1 MATKL
6 MKYISKRIN
15 SVEKSDEGAKLPIP
29 AIIQEIRKY
38 FPHITVI
45 SGDLYFWHR
54 NHYVKLDDVNQV
66 KSFFLNGLLKKLLG
80 VDFVAAGLI
89 ASVYIE
95 LLNDYHIPRQ
105 LKDCYCVINLT
116 NGMLAMREDKEYLYE
131 HDPDFGHRYV
141 LPYDYDPEAKA
152 PRFEAFLA
160 ETVGDENSIK
170 VIYEYMG
177 YTLLGKHLSL
187 ESALILLGE
196 GRNGK
201 SVLIKTLTK
210 FVGEDNTSYV
220 ELQDLGNSNRVVM
233 IDGKLLNV
241 GSDSSDKNFDP
252 SQFKRAISG
261 EPILGRQLYKNAYII
276 KDIPKFVFAMNNLPF
291 SQGDTS
297 FGLLRRM
304 KIIQYDKIIAED
316 KIDRDLDK
324 KLEAELPGILNLAI
338 EGARRLIKQNGF
350 TSSKA
355 ISKAVKSYE
364 DDINMVK
371 RFIGDL
377 SMTHHASTRTS
388 NQQLYA
394 IFSEWCKEEGIKV
407 PSKRYLIAKLKSS
420 GFEPYKNDM
429 TRGFKVSIS
438 RSVVMDDSS
447 TDQKHTSRKPLP
459 RSTASELLKNDEDD
473 N

>member
-1 MATKL
+1 MSTKL
-6 MKYISKRIN
+6 MKYITNIIS
-15 SVEKSDEGAKLPIP
+15 SVETSDQGVKLPIP
-29 AIIQEIRKY
+29 AIIQAIRTY

-54 NHYVKLDDVNQV
+54 NHYVKLDDINQV
-66 KSFFLNGLLKKLLG
+66 RSFFLNGLLKKLLG
-80 VDFVAAGLI
+80 VDFVAASQI

-95 LLNDYHIPRQ
+95 LLNDYYIPRQ
-105 LKDCYCVINLT
+105 LNGCYCVINLK
-116 NGMLAMREDKEYLYE
+116 NGMLALRENGEELYK
-131 HDPDFGHRYV
+131 HDHRFGHRYV
-141 LPYDYDPEAKA
+141 LPYKYDPDAKA
-152 PRFEAFLA
+152 PLFEAFLA

-177 YTLLGKHLSL
+177 YILLGKHLSL
-187 ESALILLGE
+187 EAALILLGE

-220 ELQDLGNSNRVVM
+220 ELQDIGNSNRVVM
-233 IDGKLLNV
+233 MDGKLLNV

-261 EPILGRQLYKNAYII
+261 EPILGRQLYQNAYII
-276 KDIPKFVFAMNNLPF
+276 KDIPKSVFAMNNLPF

-297 FGLLRRM
+297 FGLLRRL
-304 KIIQYDKIIAED
+304 KIIQFEKIIDED

-324 KLEAELPGILNLAI
+324 KLEAELSGILNLAI
-338 EGARRLIKQNGF
+338 EGARRLMKQRRF
-350 TSSKA
+350 TESEA
-355 ISKAVKSYE
+355 INKAVKSYE

-371 RFIGDL
+371 RFIDDL
-377 SMTHHASTRTS
+377 SVTHDASVRTR

-394 IFSEWCKEEGIKV
+394 IFSEWCKDEGIKV

-420 GFEPYKNDM
+420 GFEQYKNDM
-429 TRGFKVSIS
+429 TRGFKVSVS
-438 RSVVMDDSS
+438 RNVIMDDDP
-447 TDQKHTSRKPLP
+447 TDQNNVAKKPLP
-459 RSTASELLKNDEDD
+459 FRKAKDLLMDDEED
-473 N
+473 

>member
-1 MATKL
+1 MSTKL
-6 MKYISKRIN
+6 IKYITKIIN

-29 AIIQEIRKY
+29 AILQAIRTY

-45 SGDLYFWHR
+45 SGSLYFWYR
-54 NHYVKLDDVNQV
+54 NHYVKLDDTNQE
-66 KSFFLNGLLKKLLG
+66 KAFFLKNLLLKLLG
-80 VDFVAAGLI
+80 KDFI
-89 ASVYIE
+89 SRNFIE
-95 LLNDYHIPRQ
+95 NIYYELMNDYHISRQ
-105 LKDCYCVINLT
+105 LKGCYCVINLK
-116 NGMLAMREDKEYLYE
+116 NGMLAIRENEEDLHE
-131 HDPDFGHRYV
+131 HDHSYGHRYV
-141 LPYDYDPEAKA
+141 LPYSYDPKAKA

-160 ETVGDENSIK
+160 ETIGDENSIK
-170 VIYEYMG
+170 VVYEYMG
-177 YTLLGKHLSL
+177 YILLGNYLSL

-233 IDGKLLNV
+233 VDGKLLNV

-261 EPILGRQLYKNAYII
+261 EPILGRKLYKDSYII

-304 KIIQYDKIIAED
+304 KIIQYDKIIAEN

>member
-1 MATKL
+1 
-6 MKYISKRIN
+6 
-15 SVEKSDEGAKLPIP
+15 
-29 AIIQEIRKY
+29 
-38 FPHITVI
+38 
-45 SGDLYFWHR
+45 
-54 NHYVKLDDVNQV
+54 
-66 KSFFLNGLLKKLLG
+66 
-80 VDFVAAGLI
+80 
-89 ASVYIE
+89 
-95 LLNDYHIPRQ
+95 
-105 LKDCYCVINLT
+105 
-116 NGMLAMREDKEYLYE
+116 MLAIRENEEDLHE
-131 HDPDFGHRYV
+131 HDHSYGHRYV
-141 LPYDYDPEAKA
+141 LPYSYDPKAKA

-160 ETVGDENSIK
+160 ETIGDENSIK
-170 VIYEYMG
+170 VVYEYMG
-177 YTLLGKHLSL
+177 YILLGNYLSL

-233 IDGKLLNV
+233 VDGKLLNV

-261 EPILGRQLYKNAYII
+261 EPILGRKLYKDSYII

-304 KIIQYDKIIAED
+304 KIIQYDKIIAEN